1 MSKEMRFLAQ
11 TDSSGNFGTAAN
23 PLAGVIMKALQ
34 ESGGWDIEA
43 MRRPGFRLMEQA
55 AGETGQ
61 FRALAPLQDKAQV
74 SIDNAVVAVGLQ
86 RLVVA
91 ADIMDYGLTYPLTDP
106 LSIAQLEWSTISKTG
121 AAQRTMSPSARGE
134 SKLPTVIPNRLPIY
148 LTTDQFEIDIRTL
161 KTSQRVGTPL
171 DTTIVTQCT
180 RAVNEA
186 IEDAVING
194 ATTLDGIALQDSG
207 YTAPGLL
214 NAPNA
219 AVQTLTA
226 AAWTTVPV
234 GSTVFTEVMSMI
246 TKLQANKKFGPYRL
260 YVGTQVGNAMAN
272 DYNQTNNAQGLT
284 IGQRLLQI
292 PGLDAIRVAD
302 LMPAGNGASPSIGNK
317 VALVQ
322 MTHDVVD
329 MVVGQPPTV
338 IPWTSLDGFTIH
350 NLVMAIMIPRVR
362 SDQAGNS
369 GICIGTTA

>member
-1 MSKEMRFLAQ
+1 M
-11 TDSSGNFGTAAN
+11 
-23 PLAGVIMKALQ
+23 
-34 ESGGWDIEA
+34 
-43 MRRPGFRLMEQA
+43 MEQLA
-55 AGETGQ
+55 SEGGS
-61 FRALAPLQDKAQV
+61 FRALAPLMDKAQV
-74 SIDNAVVAVGLQ
+74 AIDNAVVEVGLQ
-86 RLVVA
+86 RLTFA
-91 ADIMDYGLTYPLTDP
+91 ADIMAAGLTYNLTDP
-106 LSIAQLEWSTISKTG
+106 LSIAQLEWSTINKIG

-134 SKLPTVIPNRLPIY
+134 NKAPNIVPNRLPIY

-171 DTTIVTQCT
+171 DTTIVKQCT

-186 IEDAVING
+186 IEDAAING
-194 ATTLDGIALQDSG
+194 ATTLDGQTLADSG

-219 AVQTLTA
+219 ATQTLTA

-234 GSTVFTEVMSMI
+234 GSTVFAEVMSMI
-246 TKLQANKKFGPYRL
+246 GKLQSNKKFGPYRL
-260 YVGTQVGNAMAN
+260 YVGTQIGNALDN

-284 IGQRLLQI
+284 IRQRLLQI
-292 PGLDAIRVAD
+292 DALEAVRVAD
-302 LMPAGNGASPSIGNK
+302 LLPAGNGASPSIGNK

-322 MTHDVVD
+322 MTHDVID

-338 IPWTSLDGFTIH
+338 IPWTSLDGFAIH

-362 SDQAGNS
+362 SDQSNQS